1 MPTTDAPPGDRGLAL
16 CLSGG
21 GFRATLFHLGVLR
34 RLNEL
39 GVLGAVSTI
48 TSVSG
53 GSILNGVLATRWSKM
68 PRRPNGVL
76 ENFDTEV
83 EARVRAFCQAD
94 LRTRVLLGT
103 RLKPWH
109 WPRLLSN
116 AGSVSANVLAE
127 WYEPLCGGLL
137 TELPEPTVNVAPRFV
152 FCATNVS
159 TGACWHMHSGPRAR
173 MGDFYT
179 GYCTTG
185 ALRVCDAV
193 AASSAFPPGFAP
205 LQMPL
210 PDGAVLTREDPWHE
224 MRKEPSDR
232 RAANVGTTRRISLTD
247 GGVYDNLGVEALWDD
262 YKKMIVSDAGFPFAT
277 VGSSGSFVLSRLK
290 RASAISQ
297 NQVGSVRRRWLVE
310 DFVAKN
316 RTGTVWTLQ
325 TALKDFG
332 LDGAPGYAEN
342 VELLNTVRTD
352 LNAFTDGEVGC
363 LVNHGYSL
371 ANAAVRKWVPH
382 FCTDRDAAFKWPD
395 PEWSTDANLKE
406 ALAGSSKLRLLRDGA
421 RYLMGRAPRFR
432 PPT

>member
-1 MPTTDAPPGDRGLAL
+1 MPTTEDRGLAL

-21 GFRATLFHLGVLR
+21 GFRATLFHLGAVR

-39 GVLGAVSTI
+39 GVLGRASTI

-68 PRRPNGVL
+68 PRGASGVL
-76 ENFDTEV
+76 ADFDKHV
-83 EARVRAFCQAD
+83 EAPVRAFCKAD
-94 LRTRVLLGT
+94 LRTRVLFGT

-109 WPRLLSN
+109 WPRLLGN

-137 TELPEPTVNVAPRFV
+137 TGLPEPAENVAPRFV

-159 TGACWHMHSGPRAR
+159 TGACWHFHSGPDAR

-179 GYCTTG
+179 GYCHTG

-205 LQMPL
+205 LELAL
-210 PDGAVLTREDPWHE
+210 PAKLTREDPWHQIRE
-224 MRKEPSDR
+224 KPSER
-232 RAANVGTTRRISLTD
+232 RAADLDAGDRVGLTD
-247 GGVYDNLGVEALWDD
+247 GGVYDNLGVETLWERYD
-262 YKKMIVSDAGFPFAT
+262 KMIVSDAGFPFAT
-277 VGSSGSFVLSRLK
+277 VGSSGSFVLSRLA

-297 NQVGSVRRRWLVE
+297 NQVGSVRRRWLIE
-310 DFVAKN
+310 DFLAKK
-316 RTGTVWTLQ
+316 RTGTVWALQ
-325 TALKDFG
+325 TAPKDFG
-332 LDGAPGYAEN
+332 LGDARGYTEN
-342 VELLNTVRTD
+342 VELLHAVRTD

-371 ANAAVRKWVPH
+371 ADAAVRKWVPD
-382 FCTDRDAAFKWPD
+382 FCTNRAAAFEWPD
-395 PEWSTDANLKE
+395 PEWSTDAKLKE
-406 ALAGSSKLRLLRDGA
+406 ALAGSGKLRLLRDGA
-421 RYLMGRAPRFR
+421 RYLLGLAPRFR